1 MVKLYDENAVVSATT
16 AVTTTAST
24 TGVNIAGLAVGEETY
39 AANITISSLV
49 GTVDGSNYHSVQLES
64 SATLGG
70 TYTPVGNPI
79 LTTSGAKQYNIA
91 FSSEQLAV
99 NSAYFRL
106 TTTKVGTTAT
116 GVSVACYLTL
126 DS

>member
-1 MVKLYDENAVVSATT
+1 MVKLYDENAVVLAAT
-16 AVTTTAST
+16 AVTTTASS

-39 AANITISSLV
+39 AANITISALV
-49 GTVDGSNYHSVQLES
+49 GTVDASNYHSVQLES

-79 LTTSGAKQYNIA
+79 LTTSGVGMYNIA
-91 FSSEQLAV
+91 FSSEQLAA
-99 NSAYFRL
+99 NSAYFRV
-106 TTTKVGTTAT
+106 TTTKTGTTAT
-116 GVSVACYLTL
+116 GVTVAAYLTL